1 MSDLNPL
8 PSPLHGGVDSS
19 RKKHASLDSKPPVRR
34 DASAMAKLSI
44 RDLDVSAQEV
54 LMRVD
59 FNCPLKDGVIT
70 DDTRIQGA
78 VPSIR
83 LLLAGG
89 AKLVLCSHLG
99 RPVSGPEAK
108 FSLAPTATRL
118 AEILGQP
125 VLLAP
130 DCIGSEVA
138 ALRAALLPGQVLLLE
153 NTRFYPAEEANEAS
167 FAQALAG
174 SADCYV
180 NDAFGTAH
188 RAHASTEGVTHFVKK
203 SAMGLLMER
212 ELEYLDGKL
221 QNPAKPFLV
230 IMGGAK
236 VSDKIQVIT
245 ALMEKADAFL
255 VGGAMANT
263 FRKAQGYQVGNS
275 RVEADK
281 LDLALDILAKAESK
295 GVRFLLPADTRITQE
310 FKEGATTQVTAPYEQ
325 GGETPD
331 GWEGIDIG
339 DVAIEEFSAEI
350 AKAKTIIWN
359 GPMGVFEIANFSK
372 GTRAIA
378 EAMAKSDAITI
389 VGGGDSVT
397 AVNQFGLDDQ
407 MTFISTGGGA
417 SLELLEGKVL
427 PGVAALTD
435 A

>member
-1 MSDLNPL
+1 
-8 PSPLHGGVDSS
+8 
-19 RKKHASLDSKPPVRR
+19 
-34 DASAMAKLSI
+34 MAKLSI
-44 RDLDVSAQEV
+44 RDLDVSSKEV

-59 FNCPLKDGVIT
+59 FNVPLKDGAIT
-70 DDTRIQGA
+70 DDTRIQAA
-78 VPSIR
+78 VPSIKQ
-83 LLLAGG
+83 LISGG

-99 RPVSGPEAK
+99 RPTSGPEAK
-108 FSLAPTATRL
+108 FSLAPAAARL
-118 AEILGQP
+118 AEILGQA
-125 VLLAP
+125 VKLAP
-130 DCIGSEVA
+130 DCIGDEVA
-138 ALRAALLPGQVLLLE
+138 SLRAALQPGEVLILE
-153 NTRFYPAEEANEAS
+153 NTRFYPEEENNDAAFAEK
-167 FAQALAG
+167 LAG
-174 SADCYV
+174 SAEIFV

-188 RAHASTEGVTHFVKK
+188 RAHASAEGVTHFVTQ

-221 QNPAKPFLV
+221 QNPEKPFLV

-236 VSDKIQVIT
+236 VSDKIQVIS

-255 VGGAMANT
+255 IGGAMANT

-281 LDLALDILAKAESK
+281 LDLALEILAKADAK

-310 FKEGATTQVTAPYEQ
+310 FKEGAVTQVTAPYEQ
-325 GGETPD
+325 GGETPA

-339 DVAIEEFSAEI
+339 DVAIEEFSKEV

-359 GPMGVFEIANFSK
+359 GPMGVFELESFAK

-378 EAMAKSDAITI
+378 EAMAKSDAVTI

-427 PGVAALTD
+427 PGVAALSD

>member
-1 MSDLNPL
+1 MSDSVAVPYRDRLDTSVPL
-8 PSPLHGGVDSS
+8 
-19 RKKHASLDSKPPVRR
+19 RR
-34 DASAMAKLSI
+34 DSPPMAKLSI
-44 RDLDVSAQEV
+44 RDLDVSSKEV

-59 FNCPLKDGVIT
+59 FNVPLKDGVIT

-83 LLLAGG
+83 QLISGG

-99 RPVSGPEAK
+99 RPKGGFEAK
-108 FSLAPTATRL
+108 FSLAPVATAL
-118 AEILGQP
+118 SEILGQP
-125 VLLAP
+125 VKLAP
-130 DCIGSEVA
+130 DCIGAEVA
-138 ALRAALLPGQVLLLE
+138 ALRAAMQPGEVLILE
-153 NTRFYPAEEANEAS
+153 NTRYYPEEEANDSA
-167 FAQALAG
+167 FAEKLAG
-174 SADCYV
+174 TADIYV

-188 RAHASTEGVTHFVKK
+188 RAHASTEGVTHFIQQ

-221 QNPAKPFLV
+221 QNPEKPFLV

-245 ALMEKADAFL
+245 ALMEKADAFII
-255 VGGAMANT
+255 GGAMANT
-263 FRKAQGYQVGNS
+263 FRKAQGYNTGNS

-281 LDLALDILAKAESK
+281 LDLALDILAKAEAK
-295 GVRFLLPADTRITQE
+295 GIRFILPADTRITQE
-310 FKEGATTQVTAPYEQ
+310 FKEGAATQVTGIYGE
-325 GGETPD
+325 GGETPE

-339 DVAIEEFSAEI
+339 DVAITEFCAEI
-350 AKAKTIIWN
+350 AKAKTMIWN
-359 GPMGVFEIANFSK
+359 GPMGVFEIESFAK

-378 EAMAKSDAITI
+378 EAMAKSDGVTI

-427 PGVAALTD
+427 PGVAALTEV
-435 A
+435 

>member
-1 MSDLNPL
+1 MASLMRD
-8 PSPLHGGVDSS
+8 SPL
-19 RKKHASLDSKPPVRR
+19 
-34 DASAMAKLSI
+34 MAKLSI
-44 RDLDVSAQEV
+44 RDLDVNAKEV

-59 FNCPLKDGVIT
+59 FNVPLKDGVIT
-70 DDTRIQGA
+70 DDTRIQAA
-78 VPSIR
+78 VPSIKH
-83 LLLAGG
+83 LIAGG

-99 RPVSGPEAK
+99 RPKGAGDSK
-108 FSLAPTATRL
+108 FSLAPAAARL
-118 AEILGQP
+118 SEILGQE
-125 VLLAP
+125 VKLAP
-130 DCIGSEVA
+130 DSIGDEVA
-138 ALRAALLPGQVLLLE
+138 ALRAALAPGQVLLLE
-153 NTRFYPAEEANEAS
+153 NTRYYPEEEANDSAH
-167 FAQALAG
+167 AKALAG
-174 SADCYV
+174 NAEIFV

-188 RAHASTEGVTHFVKK
+188 RAHASTEGVTHFIPK
-203 SAMGLLMER
+203 SASGFLMDR

-221 QNPAKPFLV
+221 QNPEKPFLV

-255 VGGAMANT
+255 IGGAMANT
-263 FRKAQGYQVGNS
+263 FRKAQGYGVGNS

-281 LDLALDILAKAESK
+281 LDLALDILAKAEAK

-310 FKEGATTQVTAPYEQ
+310 FKEGAETKVTEPYEQ
-325 GGETPD
+325 GGSTPE

-339 DVAIEEFSAEI
+339 DVAIEEFVKEI

-359 GPMGVFEIANFSK
+359 GPMGVFEIESFAK
-372 GTRAIA
+372 GTRAVA
-378 EAMAKSDAITI
+378 EAMAKNEGTTI

>member
-1 MSDLNPL
+1 MP
-8 PSPLHGGVDSS
+8 
-19 RKKHASLDSKPPVRR
+19 
-34 DASAMAKLSI
+34 KLSI
-44 RDLDVSAQEV
+44 RDLDVSSREV

-59 FNCPLKDGVIT
+59 FNVPLKDGSIT
-70 DDTRIQGA
+70 DDTRIQAA

-83 LLLAGG
+83 HLLAGG

-99 RPVSGPEAK
+99 RPAGGPEAK
-108 FSLAPTATRL
+108 YSLAPAAARL
-118 AEILGQP
+118 GEILGQP
-125 VLLAP
+125 VTLAP
-130 DCIGSEVA
+130 DCVGAETS
-138 ALRAALLPGQVLLLE
+138 ALRASLQPGQVLLLE
-153 NTRFYPAEEANEAS
+153 NTRFHSEEEANDAA
-167 FAQALAG
+167 FAKDLAG
-174 SADCYV
+174 SADIYV

-188 RAHASTEGVTHFVKK
+188 RAHASTEGVTHHVSQ
-203 SAMGLLMER
+203 SAMGFLMAR

-221 QNPAKPFLV
+221 QNPEKPFLV

-255 VGGAMANT
+255 IGGAMANT
-263 FRKAQGYQVGNS
+263 FRKAQGYQTGNS

-281 LDLALDILAKAESK
+281 LDLALDILAKAEAK

-310 FKEGATTQVTAPYEQ
+310 FKEGAQTQVTARYDQ
-325 GGETPD
+325 GGATPD

-339 DVAIEEFSAEI
+339 DVAIDEFCDEV

-359 GPMGVFEIANFSK
+359 GPMGVFELESFAK

-378 EAMAKSDAITI
+378 EAMAKSEAVTI

-397 AVNQFGLDDQ
+397 AVNKFGLDDK